1 MQAINPLELVSEAV
15 AEVQKRFYK
24 DFPPHA
30 DEAKYNY
37 KTPSTMKVTRIHTI
51 HETSFAMQFISMCSV
66 LDALTLSLR
75 LGTDGTSYS

>member
-37 KTPSTMKVTRIHTI
+37 KTPSTMKVTRTYMILIHKTI
-51 HETSFAMQFISMCSV
+51 VLLYRLLARAACSMHP
-66 LDALTLSLR
+66 R
-75 LGTDGTSYS
+75 